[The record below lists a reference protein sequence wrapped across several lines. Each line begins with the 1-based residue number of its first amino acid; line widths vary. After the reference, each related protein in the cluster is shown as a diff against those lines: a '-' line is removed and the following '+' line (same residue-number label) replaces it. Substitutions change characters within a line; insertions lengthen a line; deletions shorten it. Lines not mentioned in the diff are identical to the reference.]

1 MRIMQ
6 LNVRATHSGAG
17 PKQADKY
24 SHEYSLSTR
33 QPQFGSCSSGTWLL
47 KGNVKC
53 IWKNWENLM
62 VDLNFLS
69 PCEIYCKL

>member
-53 IWKNWENLM
+53 I
-62 VDLNFLS
+62 
-69 PCEIYCKL
+69 